1 VRALPLLGLVAACG
15 SKSAPTSSEVSGT
28 LSVAGESVTVTKCH
42 PDRGIDGVYV
52 ILETPKGAL
61 RFEAKKLYW
70 NSEDTEGF
78 MRGATLD
85 CSRVDRSWGGGTR
98 ADGTAYFRGT
108 LEFDCHAGATAFAGK
123 LTLDCGNIT
132 AEERAGLDKQRADLQ
147 DEQKKLQQGAGGS
160 GAGSN

>member
-1 VRALPLLGLVAACG
+1 MRGLPLAVALTLAACG
-15 SKSAPTSSEVSGT
+15 KSAPTSKEVTGT
-28 LSVAGESVTVTKCH
+28 FTAKGEAVTVTKCH

-70 NSEDTEGF
+70 NGDDPEGF

-85 CSRVDRSWGGGTR
+85 CTKLDRSWGGGTR
-98 ADGTAYFRGT
+98 ADGTAYFRG
-108 LEFDCHAGATAFAGK
+108 LLDFDCHDGPNAYVGT

-132 AEERAGLDKQRADLQ
+132 AEERAQLDQQRKELR
-147 DEQKKLQQGAGGS
+147 DEQMAGQGS
-160 GAGSN
+160 GSTAPAP